1 MAALPEDAPPALLPL
16 SNFGGTRLELE
27 EEALFE
33 FEIGTLL
40 IFGSSADK
48 AVRRPGGET
57 VGLLKDD
64 VPENVRRGKI
74 CGANNVFPEVL
85 GDKRSSR
92 WSGSSFIIGVREP
105 ETPEEDEFEFSVIC
119 GAFITVET
127 SAFPVATAIV

>member
-1 MAALPEDAPPALLPL
+1 MAAPPGLLAL

-33 FEIGTLL
+33 FEIETLL
-40 IFGSSADK
+40 IFGSSPDK
-48 AVRRPGGET
+48 AARQFDGET

-74 CGANNVFPEVL
+74 AGSNNVFPEVL
-85 GDKRSSR
+85 GDKKSSS
-92 WSGSSFIIGVREP
+92 WSGSSFMIGVREP
-105 ETPEEDEFEFSVIC
+105 ETPEEDEFEFSVIS

-127 SAFPVATAIV
+127 SALPVATAIV